1 MIAITSGMLAV
12 LFYSLGAL
20 LQGQSLTR
28 NTVDQNKILLL
39 ALLALSAH
47 LINVIRVI
55 ATDAGYDFGFFRI
68 ATLFSWTIA
77 FIVVISSLKKPLAN
91 LFLVLFPLAIVSILC
106 SLFLP
111 SRYDPHTNLEEGVAV
126 HIVLGIVGF
135 SLITIAAVQ
144 ALLIAWL
151 NRELKRKHF
160 TNVLRHM
167 PPLQTME
174 ALLFEIIWAGFF
186 VLLAVIITGFVF
198 MDDMFAQHLVHKTV
212 LTLISWCVF
221 GILLWGRHQLGW
233 RGKTAMRWT
242 LSGFV
247 VLILAYFGSKFV
259 LELLLNRV

>member
-1 MIAITSGMLAV
+1 MIAMTSGMLAV
-12 LFYSLGAL
+12 LFYSIGTL
-20 LQGQSLTR
+20 LQGQSLPGH
-28 NTVDQNKILLL
+28 TVNQNKILLF

-47 LINVIRVI
+47 LVNVIRVI

-77 FIVVISSLKKPLAN
+77 FIVVISSLRKPLAN

-111 SRYDPHTNLEEGVAV
+111 SRYDPLNNLEEGVAV

-144 ALLIAWL
+144 ALLLAWL

-160 TNVLRHM
+160 TTVLRHM

-174 ALLFEIIWAGFF
+174 ALLFESIWAGF
-186 VLLAVIITGFVF
+186 
-198 MDDMFAQHLVHKTV
+198 
-212 LTLISWCVF
+212 
-221 GILLWGRHQLGW
+221 
-233 RGKTAMRWT
+233 
-242 LSGFV
+242 
-247 VLILAYFGSKFV
+247 
-259 LELLLNRV
+259 